1 MSRGLGD
8 VYKRQDPPAGD
19 TAFVREG
26 APDGRT
32 GDGGVAPV
40 LLKKLQR
47 NPKAIHNC
55 LNVNSLRFT
64 YGDCLHRI

>member
-1 MSRGLGD
+1 MRAAGHEDQPGPGGGS
-8 VYKRQDPPAGD
+8 DPPAGD

-40 LLKKLQR
+40 LLKKL
-47 NPKAIHNC
+47 
-55 LNVNSLRFT
+55 
-64 YGDCLHRI
+64 